1 MSPSRL
7 RRAVLPFAAA
17 ALAAACGGADAWV
30 DKLQADPLYRRAEQL
45 RLNAPCSALVPME
58 FGQTFPVP
66 ARGGK
71 RYSVLYYPV
80 SAQPGKSE
88 AMSPVYSGDF
98 ARGAG
103 EPDRCAKLGAD
114 KPHSVGAPVPAG
126 LSQKAY
132 YKAAVAL
139 YASLDKAAALYGTGG
154 TVADADKK
162 TLADFAD
169 AFSTLAEP
177 GLLPD
182 YYRQNPDFWEWLRR
196 EAGRSIPKA

>member
-7 RRAVLPFAAA
+7 RRAACLAALA
-17 ALAAACGGADAWV
+17 ALAAACGGADAWI
-30 DKLQADPLYRRAEQL
+30 DKLQADPLYRRAEKL

-58 FGQTFPVP
+58 FGQTLPVP
-66 ARGGK
+66 ARGGQ

-80 SAQPGKSE
+80 SVSPGKSE

-103 EPDRCAKLGAD
+103 EPDRCEKLGGGP
-114 KPHSVGAPVPAG
+114 PHSVGAPVPAG

-132 YKAAVAL
+132 YKAAVTV
-139 YASLDKAAALYGTGG
+139 YAGLDKAAALYGAGG

-162 TLADFAD
+162 ALADFAD
-169 AFSTLAEP
+169 AFTALAEP
-177 GLLPD
+177 GLKAD